1 MPKKQEKDTDELL
14 HELKRDENVAHFI
27 EMNEEHLQKM
37 PLHDYLA
44 QLLSQKDRT
53 KSDVIRASGLEA
65 TYAYHIF
72 SGDKNPSRA
81 KLLARA
87 LALGLDLKETS
98 RLLHAAHLPQLYAK
112 KSWDSVLI
120 FALTHKKSVMETN
133 LLLDK
138 LGESPLL
145 G

>member
-14 HELKRDENVAHFI
+14 HELKQEENVAHFI
-27 EMNEEHLQKM
+27 ETNEEHLQKM

-44 QLLSQKDRT
+44 QLLSQKNRT
-53 KSDVIRASGLEA
+53 KSDVIRASGLEV

-81 KLLARA
+81 KLLTLA
-87 LALGLDLKETS
+87 LALELDLKETS
-98 RLLHAAHLPQLYAK
+98 RLLHAAHLPQLYVK

-120 FALTHKKSVMETN
+120 FALTHKKSVMEAN

-138 LGESPLL
+138 LGETPLL

>member
-1 MPKKQEKDTDELL
+1 MDIKNIHSFRLPIS
-14 HELKRDENVAHFI
+14 NS
-27 EMNEEHLQKM
+27 EE
-37 PLHDYLA
+37 PYLA
-44 QLLSQKDRT
+44 QLLSQKNRT
-53 KSDVIRASGLEA
+53 KSDVIRVSGLEA

-72 SGDKNPSRA
+72 SGDKNPSRT
-81 KLLARA
+81 KLLALA

-120 FALTHKKSVMETN
+120 FALTHKKSVVETN

-138 LGESPLL
+138 LGENPLL

>member
-1 MPKKQEKDTDELL
+1 MSIVLFQR
-14 HELKRDENVAHFI
+14 KRGA
-27 EMNEEHLQKM
+27 L
-37 PLHDYLA
+37 
-44 QLLSQKDRT
+44 
-53 KSDVIRASGLEA
+53 
-65 TYAYHIF
+65 
-72 SGDKNPSRA
+72 SRA
-81 KLLARA
+81 ASLAEESNEKRCHPRLGTRSHIRLPYLFRRQESLAPKILALA
-87 LALGLDLKETS
+87 LALGLDLKGTS

>member
-1 MPKKQEKDTDELL
+1 MFLSLPIS
-14 HELKRDENVAHFI
+14 NS
-27 EMNEEHLQKM
+27 EE
-37 PLHDYLA
+37 PYLA
-44 QLLSQKDRT
+44 QLLSQKNRT

-72 SGDKNPSRA
+72 SGDKNPSRT
-81 KLLARA
+81 KLLALA